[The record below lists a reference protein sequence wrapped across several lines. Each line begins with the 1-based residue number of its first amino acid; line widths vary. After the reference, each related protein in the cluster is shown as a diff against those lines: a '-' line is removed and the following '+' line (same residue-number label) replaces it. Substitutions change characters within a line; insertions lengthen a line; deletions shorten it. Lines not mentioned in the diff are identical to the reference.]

1 MGQPLH
7 PVVIGVGQ
15 CTYRDTD
22 PGRTPVD
29 AMVDSARLALADADC
44 DGLLQSIDCLVT
56 VPLLARQV
64 PELAAMFPTTA
75 GSGVAE
81 ALGIEPATL
90 LTSDFGGNL
99 PQWFINRCA
108 DDLVRGE
115 VNAVLLSGGELMATL
130 FAGLR
135 NGADLSAWQQG
146 GTRESKDLGRGREP
160 CLPAERAHGL
170 FEPIN
175 TYPLFQSALRH
186 AHGWSER
193 EQAGRL
199 GGLVSRMS
207 QVAAS
212 NPLAWKQDPLSVEA
226 VLSTEAGNRMIT
238 SPYTRAMNAI
248 LAVDMSASVILTTDA
263 HARSLGVPPDR
274 MVYLQAGAEAND
286 VWHTSERVDFYRSP
300 ALSGCFSQVLDMADI
315 SAGDIDRFDL
325 YSCFPSAVEV
335 ACDALGMAAD
345 DPRGVT
351 VTGGLM
357 RFGGPGNNYSLHAI
371 ARMVDLLRDSR
382 GSRGLVSAN
391 GGYLTKHAVGLYGR
405 SAPSVPWLER
415 DRDGVQRSVD
425 ALAHP
430 ALNTHPDSGRLVV
443 EAHAVPFKDGTP
455 ARGIVVGRLDDGRR
469 CLAHAVDEAAC
480 DTLLHNDCIGREGRV
495 VPDKPVNR
503 FHFT

>member
-22 PGRTPVD
+22 ATRTPID
-29 AMVDSARLALADADC
+29 ALVDSARLAIADTGC

-56 VPLLARQV
+56 IPFLARQI
-64 PELAAMFPTTA
+64 PELGTMFPTTA

-81 ALGIEPATL
+81 ALGIEPDVL

-99 PQWFINRCA
+99 PQWFVNRCA

-115 VNAVLLSGGELMATL
+115 VNAVLLSGCELMATL

-135 NGADLSAWQQG
+135 SGADLSSWQQG
-146 GTRESKDLGRGREP
+146 GTRESRDLGLGRAP

-175 TYPLFQSALRH
+175 TYPLFESALRH
-186 AHGWSER
+186 AYGWSER
-193 EQAGRL
+193 EQAARL

-207 QVAAS
+207 RVAAS
-212 NPLAWKQDPLSVEA
+212 NPMAWKRDLLSAEA

-263 HARSLGVPPDR
+263 HARSLGVPPER

-300 ALSGCFSQVLDMADI
+300 ALSGCFSQVLDMAGI
-315 SAGDIDRFDL
+315 SVGDIDLFDL

-335 ACDALGMAAD
+335 ACDALGIAPD

-351 VTGGLM
+351 ITGGLM

-371 ARMVDLLRDSR
+371 AGMVELLRDAR
-382 GSRGLVSAN
+382 GRRGLVSAN
-391 GGYLTKHAVGLYGR
+391 GGYLTKHAVGIYGL
-405 SAPSVPWLER
+405 SAPAVPWLER
-415 DRDGVQRSVD
+415 DRDSVQRSVD
-425 ALAHP
+425 ALTHPSINAHP
-430 ALNTHPDSGRLVV
+430 DGGRLVV
-443 EAHAVPFKDGTP
+443 EAHAVPFKDGKP
-455 ARGIVVGRLDDGRR
+455 SHGIVVGRLDDGRR
-469 CLAHAVDEAAC
+469 CLAHALDEAAR
-480 DTLLHNDCIGREGRV
+480 DTLLHNDCVGREGRV
-495 VPDKPVNR
+495 VPDDPVNR
-503 FHFT
+503 FSFD

>member
-1 MGQPLH
+1 MAQPLH
-7 PVVIGVGQ
+7 PVIIGVGQ
-15 CTYRDTD
+15 CMYRDTD
-22 PGRTPVD
+22 PKRTPID
-29 AMVDSARLALADADC
+29 GMVDSARRALADAGC
-44 DGLLQSIDCLVT
+44 DGLRENIDCIVSI
-56 VPLLARQV
+56 PFLARQV
-64 PELAAMFPTTA
+64 PELAAMFPDTA

-99 PQWFINRCA
+99 PQWFVNRCA

-115 VNAVLLSGGELMATL
+115 YGAVLITGCELMSTL

-135 NGADLSAWQQG
+135 SGADLSAWQQG
-146 GTRESKDLGRGREP
+146 GARESTDLGSGLEP
-160 CLPAERAHGL
+160 CLPSERAHGL

-193 EQAGRL
+193 EQAERL

-207 QVAAS
+207 QVAAI
-212 NPLAWKQDPLSVEA
+212 NPLAWKQDLLSA
-226 VLSTEAGNRMIT
+226 DDVLSTEAGNRMIT

-263 HARSLGVPPDR
+263 HALSLGVPPEK
-274 MVYLQAGAEAND
+274 MVYLQGGAEAND
-286 VWHTSERVDFYRSP
+286 VWYTSERVDFYRSP
-300 ALSGCFSQVLDMADI
+300 AMSACMSYTMDMADI
-315 SAGDIDRFDL
+315 SVRGIDHFDL

-335 ACDALGMAAD
+335 ACDTLGIAPD

-371 ARMVDLLRDSR
+371 ASLYERLRNARS
-382 GSRGLVSAN
+382 GCGLVSAN
-391 GGYLTKHAVGLYGR
+391 GGYLTKHAVGIYGV
-405 SAPSVPWLER
+405 SEPSVPWIER
-415 DRDGVQRSVD
+415 DRDGLQGRLD
-425 ALAHP
+425 AEDHP
-430 ALNTHPDSGRLVV
+430 ALNARPEGGRLVV
-443 EAHAVPFKDGTP
+443 EAHAVPFKDGMP

-469 CLAHAVDEAAC
+469 CLAQAVDEASC
-480 DTLLHNDCIGREGRV
+480 DALLHDDCVGREGRV
-495 VPDKPVNR
+495 VPGEPVNDFR
-503 FHFT
+503 FG

>member
-15 CTYRDTD
+15 CTYRDISAE
-22 PGRTPVD
+22 RTPID
-29 AMVDSARLALADADC
+29 AMAESARLALADTGC

-56 VPLLARQV
+56 VPFLARQI

-81 ALGIEPATL
+81 ALGIEPTTL

-99 PQWFINRCA
+99 PQWFVNRCA
-108 DDLVRGE
+108 DELVCGE
-115 VNAVLLSGGELMATL
+115 VNAVLLSGCELMASL

-135 NGADLSAWQQG
+135 SGADLSAWQQG
-146 GTRESKDLGRGREP
+146 GARESKDLGGGREP
-160 CLPAERAHGL
+160 CLQVERAHGL

-193 EQAGRL
+193 EQAVRL

-212 NPLAWKQDPLSVEA
+212 NPLAWKQDPLTAEA

-263 HARSLGVPPDR
+263 HARSLGVPPEK

-286 VWHTSERVDFYRSP
+286 VWYTSERVDFYRSP

-315 SAGDIDRFDL
+315 SIGDVHRFDL

-335 ACDALGMAAD
+335 ACDALGIAPD

-371 ARMVDLLRDSR
+371 AHMIDLLRESPGR
-382 GSRGLVSAN
+382 CGLVSAN
-391 GGYLTKHAVGLYGR
+391 GGYLTKHAVGIYGM
-405 SAPSVPWLER
+405 SSPSVPWFER
-415 DRDGVQRSVD
+415 ERGRVQRSVD

-430 ALNTHPDSGRLVV
+430 ALNAHPDSGRLVV
-443 EAHAVPFKDGTP
+443 EAHAVPYKDGAP

-469 CLAHAVDEAAC
+469 CLAQTVDEAAC
-480 DTLLHNDCIGREGRV
+480 DALMHHDCVGREGRV
-495 VPDKPVNR
+495 LPGEPVNGFR
-503 FHFT
+503 FA